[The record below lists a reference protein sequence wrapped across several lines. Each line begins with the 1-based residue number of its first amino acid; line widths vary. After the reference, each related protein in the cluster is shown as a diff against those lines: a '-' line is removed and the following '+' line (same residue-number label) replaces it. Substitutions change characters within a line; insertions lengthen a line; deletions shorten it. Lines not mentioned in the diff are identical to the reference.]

1 MLQEAPTACCASAL
15 NILVWSRALTAWY
28 TQRQEWAQLVHT
40 VMLQDWSW
48 ADPALDY
55 IDLYY
60 QALKP

>member
-1 MLQEAPTACCASAL
+1 MC
-15 NILVWSRALTAWY
+15 RALTAWY
-28 TQRQEWAQLVHT
+28 TQREEWARLVHT
-40 VMLQDWSW
+40 VMQQDWSW